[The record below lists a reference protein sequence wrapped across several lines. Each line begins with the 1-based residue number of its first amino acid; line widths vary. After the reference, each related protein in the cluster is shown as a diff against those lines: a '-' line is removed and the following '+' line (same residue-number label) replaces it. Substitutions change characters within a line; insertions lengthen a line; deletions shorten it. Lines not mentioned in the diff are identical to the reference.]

1 MLRIFKR
8 DLFLCAAIT
17 GFVILCALT
26 WGSPF
31 VGTSSHSVFAKS
43 RQMKPAVMLSGAV
56 LRNGDQLLLRDSSGI
71 LFHLDNPQSAQ
82 EFVGK
87 SVSVNGHL
95 EAASKTIH
103 IDGIEPAR

>member
-26 WGSPF
+26 LGSPF
-31 VGTSSHSVFAKS
+31 VGTTPHSVFAKS
-43 RQMKPAVMLSGAV
+43 RQMSPAVMLGAV
-56 LRNGDQLLLRDSSGI
+56 LQNGDQFLLRDSAGSM
-71 LFHLDNPQSAQ
+71 FRLDNPQSAQ

-87 SVSVNGHL
+87 SVSVTGHV

-103 IDGIEPAR
+103 IDRIEPAR